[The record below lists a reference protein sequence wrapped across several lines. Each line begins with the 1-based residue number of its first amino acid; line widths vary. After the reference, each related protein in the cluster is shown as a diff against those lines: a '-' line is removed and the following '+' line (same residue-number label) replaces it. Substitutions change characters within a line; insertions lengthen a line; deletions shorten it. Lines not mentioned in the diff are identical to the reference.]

1 MECGQCGAL
10 VRAEAAYCEMCGAPI
25 PGRRPRGTRLGLSG
39 TDATVITAAAMTGLA
54 IVLGIVM
61 LVRAALF

>member
-1 MECGQCGAL
+1 MECGRCGAPL
-10 VRAEAAYCEMCGAPI
+10 GTAASYCEMCGAPI
-25 PGRRPRGTRLGLSG
+25 PGRRAHGTRLGLSG